1 MVYLRQQL
9 VPERSLPNMKFVK
22 SKMKILVKE
31 NEELKKRL
39 RDLMDELDIDKDAA
53 LRAMYHSDV
62 EGGKYQVP
70 YQQL

>member
-1 MVYLRQQL
+1 
-9 VPERSLPNMKFVK
+9 MKFVK
-22 SKMKILVKE
+22 SKMKLLVKE

-39 RDLMDELDIDKDAA
+39 RDLMDELDLDKDSA

>member
-1 MVYLRQQL
+1 MVYLDQQF
-9 VPERSLPNMKFVK
+9 VSERSLPNMKFVK

>member
-1 MVYLRQQL
+1 MVYLRQQF
-9 VPERSLPNMKFVK
+9 VPERSLLNMKFVK

>member
-1 MVYLRQQL
+1 MVYLGQQF